1 MSAVSPWRIFFK
13 TIPARAL
20 PRLVG
25 IYRNPAWLVTETLL
39 PLVGTIAMIYVYR
52 ALHAPTRYL
61 GFVVLGGV
69 LLAFWQNVLWTM
81 GTQFFWDRA
90 QGNLELFIIA
100 PTSLAA
106 ILLGMAFGAI
116 FMTLSR
122 AATVLIV
129 ASIFFGVTYSAGG
142 ALPAFGVFLMTIAA
156 LYCLG
161 MLLAS
166 LFLFYQREVWHLA
179 DAMQEPIY
187 FLSGFYFPVRT
198 LGAAVAG
205 IGSLIPMTLGLDA
218 IRQLLLPGTPTLIPL
233 PLEVLSVLVQ
243 IPFYA
248 VVSQLALRYLEHRAR
263 REARLVLRS
272 T

>member
-1 MSAVSPWRIFFK
+1 MSQPSSLRIFLK

-25 IYRNPAWLVTETLL
+25 IYRNRVWVVTETLL
-39 PLVGTIAMIYVYR
+39 PLVGTVAMIYVYR

-106 ILLGMAFGAI
+106 VLLGMAFGAI

-129 ASIFFGVTYSAGG
+129 ASLLFGVSYSAAGV
-142 ALPAFGVFLMTIAA
+142 LPALGVFVLTIAA

-187 FLSGFYFPVRT
+187 LLSGFYFPVRS

-205 IGSLIPMTLGLDA
+205 VGSLIPMTLGLDA
-218 IRQLLLPGTPTLIPL
+218 IRQLLLTGTPQLIPL
-233 PLEVLSVLVQ
+233 TLEVLLVVVQ
-243 IPFYA
+243 IPLYA
-248 VVSQLALRYLEHRAR
+248 VVSQFALRYVEHRAR